1 MATESAIAL
10 LLQNMYISRASNY
23 RDFRDLS
30 KIAKLNTRKFLE
42 LPITMS
48 LSA

>member
-1 MATESAIAL
+1 
-10 LLQNMYISRASNY
+10 MYISRASNI
-23 RDFRDLS
+23 RDLS
-30 KIAKLNTRKFLE
+30 KIAELNTCEFLE